1 MSGLLFLCNDD
12 FQLAKGSKGNILCSS
27 IPGYSLIL
35 FYSPQCKYCQTILP
49 VFRSLPGSIGG
60 CQFGMVNVSINKQ
73 CIRMSKDTIAPI
85 TYVPYIV
92 LYINGRPFMKYQ
104 GPPTAD
110 EMKRFIL
117 EVAQKMESKQKFST
131 EQQSQ
136 IQENQREVNIPA
148 YTIGH
153 PLFGCDEEGNC
164 TYLPFNEAYD

>member
-1 MSGLLFLCNDD
+1 
-12 FQLAKGSKGNILCSS
+12 
-27 IPGYSLIL
+27 
-35 FYSPQCKYCQTILP
+35 
-49 VFRSLPGSIGG
+49 
-60 CQFGMVNVSINKQ
+60 
-73 CIRMSKDTIAPI
+73 MSKDTIAPI

-153 PLFGCDEEGNC
+153 PLFGCDEDNC